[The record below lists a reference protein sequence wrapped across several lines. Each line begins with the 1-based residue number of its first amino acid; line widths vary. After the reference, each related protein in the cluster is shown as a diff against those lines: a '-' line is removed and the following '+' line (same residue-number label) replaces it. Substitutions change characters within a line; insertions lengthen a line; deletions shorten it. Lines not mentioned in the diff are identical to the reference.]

1 MLATPAAQAAE
12 PVSASN
18 WRRHPDIAE
27 IRVIY
32 REIRRAETAGSLRSL
47 RRDCGSHDTRTLYL
61 DARGAVRSYYFAGAS
76 DDSGSQHAFYYDEA
90 GRLRFVFMK
99 AEAPW
104 VRSTL
109 ERRIYLS
116 KDGKRLWGEERHK
129 GPGYTFPETVLV
141 NNPEQGFHEE
151 CSWQQCNDVTFTLV
165 HTSAGLL
172 PIAGR
177 EYRCG
182 TQGRSSPQ

>member
-1 MLATPAAQAAE
+1 MDHMCTVRHLVAWLIVLGTPAAQGAE

-27 IRVIY
+27 IRAIY
-32 REIRRAETAGSLRSL
+32 REIKRAETAGRLRNL
-47 RRDCGSHDTRTLYL
+47 RRDCGSHDKRTLYL

-76 DDSGSQHAFYYDEA
+76 DDSGSQHAYYYDGS

-104 VRSTL
+104 VGSKF

-116 KDGKRLWGEERHK
+116 KDGKRLWDEKKHK
-129 GPGYTFPETVLV
+129 GLGYTFPKTGLV
-141 NNPEQGFHEE
+141 NNPEQDFHEE
-151 CSWQQCNDVTFTLV
+151 CSCQQ
-165 HTSAGLL
+165 
-172 PIAGR
+172 
-177 EYRCG
+177 
-182 TQGRSSPQ
+182 

>member
-1 MLATPAAQAAE
+1 MGHMRTIRHLAAWLIMLGTPAAQGAE

-27 IRVIY
+27 IRAIY
-32 REIRRAETAGSLRSL
+32 REIKRAETAGRLRNL
-47 RRDCGSHDTRTLYL
+47 RRDCGPHDKRTLYL
-61 DARGAVRSYYFAGAS
+61 DERGAVRSYYFAGAS
-76 DDSGSQHAFYYDEA
+76 DDSGSQHAFYYDGA

-116 KDGKRLWGEERHK
+116 KDGKRLWDEEKRK
-129 GPGYTFPETVLV
+129 GPGYTFPEAVLV
-141 NNPEQGFHEE
+141 NNL
-151 CSWQQCNDVTFTLV
+151 SRNSKR
-165 HTSAGLL
+165 SA
-172 PIAGR
+172 R
-177 EYRCG
+177 V
-182 TQGRSSPQ
+182 SSEMT